1 MDSDFLDPGKQAITG
16 GTLGPKSG
24 SLKIG
29 VGNYPAGTGN
39 VAADSVDPELASCLA
54 ESQNWSMGTM
64 QRHEVNELLTMHAW
78 AVEMRRT
85 FTCRMAA
92 LEVV

>member
-29 VGNYPAGTGN
+29 VGNYKGRILYISAR
-39 VAADSVDPELASCLA
+39 L
-54 ESQNWSMGTM
+54 
-64 QRHEVNELLTMHAW
+64 RKK
-78 AVEMRRT
+78 
-85 FTCRMAA
+85 FK
-92 LEVV
+92 